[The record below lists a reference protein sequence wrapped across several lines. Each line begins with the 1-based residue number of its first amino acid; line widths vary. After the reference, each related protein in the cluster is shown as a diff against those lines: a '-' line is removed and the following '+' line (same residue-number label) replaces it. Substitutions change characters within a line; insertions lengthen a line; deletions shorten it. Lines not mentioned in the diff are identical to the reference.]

1 MFLKGLL
8 ITACLALAIHGHEYR
23 RRSSSAIDIRNPLQA
38 PLQVTAKRIPGSGSG
53 SNITAFVDELG
64 PHLSSG
70 ASITLTGSDEFAELT
85 LRWTAWEAPSFK
97 ATVQVYTE
105 EDVSNTVMFILQE
118 DIKEFCLPSDSDQ
131 SFK

>member
-1 MFLKGLL
+1 MFLQGLL
-8 ITACLALAIHGHEYR
+8 IMACLALSIDGHEY

-38 PLQVTAKRIPGSGSG
+38 PLQVTAKRISGSG

-64 PHLSSG
+64 PQLSSE

-105 EDVSNTVMFILQE
+105 EDVSNTVISILQRYE
-118 DIKEFCLPSDSDQ
+118 EFCLPSDSDQ
-131 SFK
+131 SFE